1 MIDLRRALD
10 DYLTIRRGL
19 GFTLE
24 RTQKLLTQFITFLE
38 QRDTVTISV
47 DDMVAWVR
55 LPATRAS
62 RGWLALRMQAVRGFA
77 TYLHTLDPTV
87 AVPPVGLF
95 PDGPHR
101 AVPYLYSDADI
112 TALLAA
118 AATLRHPLGVATY
131 QTLIG
136 LLAVSGLRV
145 SEAINLDDDDFDTS
159 QGLLAVNAGK
169 SGRARQ
175 LPLHATTVAALQ
187 DYQHHR
193 DQCFPYPRTSA
204 LLVSNV
210 GTRLIKADVNA
221 TFLKLT
227 RRGGLVPRSARCRPR
242 PHDLRHTFAVNTLLD
257 WYRDGGD
264 VQARLPLLSAYLG
277 HTEPANTY
285 WYLQAAPELLAE
297 AAKRLDAHGS
307 QGGIQ

>member
-1 MIDLRRALD
+1 MIDLRHALD

-19 GFTLE
+19 GFKLE
-24 RTQKLLTQFITFLE
+24 RTQKLLTQFITWLD
-38 QRDTVTISV
+38 QRDTVTITT
-47 DDMVAWVR
+47 DDMVAWVA

-62 RGWLALRMQAVRGFA
+62 RGWLALRMQAVRGFV
-77 TYLHTLDPTV
+77 TYLHTLDPNV
-87 AVPPVGLF
+87 AVPPAGLF

-101 AVPYLYSDADI
+101 AVPYLYSDAEI

-136 LLAVSGLRV
+136 LLAVSGMRV
-145 SEAINLDDDDFDTS
+145 GEVINLDDDDFDTG
-159 QGLLAVNAGK
+159 QGMLTVDAGK
-169 SGRARQ
+169 SGRTRQ
-175 LPLHATTVAALQ
+175 LPLHATTVAALC

-193 DQCFPYPRTSA
+193 DERFPHPKTTA
-204 LLVSNV
+204 LLVSNA
-210 GTRLIKADVNA
+210 GTRLINVDVNA
-221 TFLKLT
+221 TFLELT
-227 RRGGLVPRSARCRPR
+227 RRGGLAPRSARCRPR
-242 PHDLRHTFAVNTLLD
+242 PHDLRHSFSVNTLLD

-297 AAKRLDAHGS
+297 AAKRLDAQHR
-307 QGGIQ
+307 QGGIR